1 MFDDAWKLQPLSP
14 FRLLPISKIP
24 NGDNLF
30 KHHIGH
36 YIISSNFIFIYY
48 LFNTGVSIPRGKLL
62 NGTEFLPSP
71 RLISGALISHEDRP
85 NRDYTLLL
93 MQWGQFIDHD
103 ITHTPIN
110 KRK

>member
-1 MFDDAWKLQPLSP
+1 MLCYVRNDTKCFFFYS
-14 FRLLPISKIP
+14 
-24 NGDNLF
+24 
-30 KHHIGH
+30 
-36 YIISSNFIFIYY
+36 
-48 LFNTGVSIPRGKLL
+48 TGVSIPRGKLL

-110 KRK
+110 KGIAI

>member
-1 MFDDAWKLQPLSP
+1 MRFSKCVCLARSLKKL
-14 FRLLPISKIP
+14 IP
-24 NGDNLF
+24 
-30 KHHIGH
+30 
-36 YIISSNFIFIYY
+36 YVIIFYS
-48 LFNTGVSIPRGKLL
+48 TGVSIPRGKLL

-71 RLISGALISHEDRP
+71 RLISGALISHDDRP

-110 KRK
+110 KGLLSFHYF

>member
-1 MFDDAWKLQPLSP
+1 MHCY
-14 FRLLPISKIP
+14 
-24 NGDNLF
+24 NLF
-30 KHHIGH
+30 EGTICHILLSFICKK
-36 YIISSNFIFIYY
+36 YNVLSNFIFIYH

-110 KRK
+110 KGK

>member
-1 MFDDAWKLQPLSP
+1 MTRNALLQFIWRNNLP
-14 FRLLPISKIP
+14 FI
-24 NGDNLF
+24 
-30 KHHIGH
+30 
-36 YIISSNFIFIYY
+36 IFIYH

-110 KRK
+110 KGKWQLNFYFLRRT

>member
-1 MFDDAWKLQPLSP
+1 MHCY
-14 FRLLPISKIP
+14 
-24 NGDNLF
+24 NLF
-30 KHHIGH
+30 DGTIYHVLFSFICKKL
-36 YIISSNFIFIYY
+36 SNFIFIYY

-110 KRK
+110 KGK